1 MVEKAKKTGKGRK
14 IGRNLKWCQ
23 AYRLRRQRERNKAV
37 RLRKHLARLPGDMV
51 AAAALVRC
59 RP

>member
-14 IGRNLKWCQ
+14 VGRNLKWCQ

-37 RLRKHLARLPGDMV
+37 KLRRHLARLPGDLC
-51 AAAALVRC
+51 AAIALAACL
-59 RP
+59 